1 MAAAIDAAAAAAAML
16 LPRPWRIDAVL
27 RESADVVT
35 LALVPAAQGDACAW
49 RPGQFNM
56 LYVFGI
62 GEVPISISGG
72 QPGRVLHTIREVG
85 PVTRALGAL
94 GPGDI
99 VGVRGPFGTP
109 WPVDAA
115 RGADVVIVAGGIG
128 LAPLR
133 PIVEAVCR
141 NRAAYG
147 RVALLCGARSPADRL
162 FASNCDDWRA
172 GDIQVEVTV
181 DHADLDWRGHVG
193 VVTTLIRRAGFD
205 GRRASAFL
213 CGPEVMMRF
222 AALELE
228 RADVA
233 DERIWV
239 SMERNMQCAVGYC
252 GHCQLGPEFVCVDGP
267 VFSWR
272 RMGGLMSIRGL

>member
-1 MAAAIDAAAAAAAML
+1 MAAAIDVAAGSAPL
-16 LPRPWRIDAVL
+16 LPRPWRVDAVL
-27 RESADVVT
+27 RESGDVVT
-35 LALVPAAQGDACAW
+35 LTLVPVAAGDLCAW

-56 LYVFGI
+56 LYVFGV
-62 GEVPISISGG
+62 GEVPISIAGG
-72 QPGRVLHTIREVG
+72 QPERVLHTIREVG

-94 GPGDI
+94 GPGDL

-109 WPVDAA
+109 WPVEAA

-133 PIVEAVCR
+133 PVVDAVSR
-141 NRAAYG
+141 NRDDYG
-147 RVALLCGARSPADRL
+147 RIALLYGARSPADRL
-162 FASNCDDWRA
+162 YASNCDDWRA
-172 GDIQVEVTV
+172 RDIQVEVTV
-181 DHADLDWRGHVG
+181 DHADLDWPGHVG
-193 VVTTLIRRAGFD
+193 VVTTLIRRAGFE
-205 GRRASAFL
+205 GRRAAAFL

-228 RADVA
+228 RAGVA

-267 VFSWR
+267 VFPWR
-272 RMGGLMSIRGL
+272 RMAGLMSIRGL